1 MSPQLEPAAG
11 TSACPWPADKVERWP
26 IERLIPYA
34 NNLRLHS
41 EADFDKIA
49 AIVEWGGTIRCWP
62 MSGQS
67 YDERA
72 DRQRHNQSGADYGT
86 KSLPRE

>member
-34 NNLRLHS
+34 NHLRVHS
-41 EADFDKIA
+41 EADLGKIA
-49 AIVEWGGTIRCWP
+49 AAVVEWGATIPVRA
-62 MSGQS
+62 
-67 YDERA
+67 DERSILRRA
-72 DRQRHNQSGADYGT
+72 RQQAAPQSVRSGLWHE
-86 KSLPRE
+86 KPSP